1 MISFL
6 RVYKQR
12 CPSGNR
18 VCAKDGRENKN
29 KLCLVCFWPVFPSQ
43 GVLFTAVLQQGH
55 VLYIKH
61 VICMPIN
68 FFLVYQNTFHT
79 MQMRLTPD
87 ISPDCCFRVSL
98 RYPKLIFII
107 SLSKIRRE
115 EVNPFFKKHNALQII
130 KRIWGFTT
138 IHVPGMDNYGG
149 SQVTSTNQNRDMFTK
164 QTIS

>member
-1 MISFL
+1 
-6 RVYKQR
+6 
-12 CPSGNR
+12 
-18 VCAKDGRENKN
+18 
-29 KLCLVCFWPVFPSQ
+29 
-43 GVLFTAVLQQGH
+43 
-55 VLYIKH
+55 
-61 VICMPIN
+61 MPIN

-79 MQMRLTPD
+79 MQTRLTPD
-87 ISPDCCFRVSL
+87 VSPDCCFRVSL
-98 RYPKLIFII
+98 WYPNLIFII

-164 QTIS
+164 QTISWGAMGPSCIFFSFAHLEETSMEEPTPVKECSTSDTVSLPLTAHFS